1 MEAAMALLTGVALF
15 LFGVGLMGEELGGV
29 GERMARV
36 FRSGR
41 RGFWLGLLSTAALQS
56 SSAVTVL
63 LASLGRPLGESFPVI
78 MGANVGTTVTAWLQ
92 WLNLTAPSLAGVRTA
107 LLLGATILY
116 LFRKI
121 RWPVGFCLLLTGMDL
136 MASAAAP
143 LGKSPAF
150 QTLLSAAADPLA
162 ALLIGAVTTAV
173 LQSSG
178 AAIGILQGLCAA
190 GQVPVTAVVPL
201 LLGQNIGTCATALLA
216 SLPGTREARA
226 VALAH
231 LGFNCAGTA
240 ALLPLWLLITPPAA
254 VATPL
259 GVAMVHTGFNLATC
273 ALFWA
278 LRAAARLLPR
288 PGTPARQ

>member
-41 RGFWLGLLSTAALQS
+41 RGFWLGLLTTAALQS

-63 LASLGRPLGESFPVI
+63 LASLGRPLAESFPVI

-92 WLNLTAPSLAGVRTA
+92 WLNLTAPSLTGVRTA
-107 LLLGATILY
+107 LLLGTTMLY
-116 LFRKI
+116 LFRRI

-143 LGKSPAF
+143 LGESSAF
-150 QTLLSAAADPLA
+150 QTLLAAAAAPLT
-162 ALLIGAVTTAV
+162 ALVIGAVTTAV

-216 SLPGTREARA
+216 SLPGTKEARA

-231 LGFNCAGTA
+231 LGFNCVGTA
-240 ALLPLWLLITPPAA
+240 ALLPLWLLVTPPPA

-259 GVAMVHTGFNLATC
+259 GVAMVHTSFNLATC

-278 LRAAARLLPR
+278 LRAAVRLLR
-288 PGTPARQ
+288 RQGTPVRQ

>member
-1 MEAAMALLTGVALF
+1 MEAALVLLTGIALF
-15 LFGVGLMGEELGGV
+15 LFGVGLMGEELGGLGV
-29 GERMARV
+29 RLAGKLRD
-36 FRSGR
+36 GR
-41 RGFWLGLLSTAALQS
+41 RGFLLGLLTTAALQS

-63 LASLGRPLGESFPVI
+63 LASLGRPLAESFPVI

-92 WLNLTAPSLAGVRTA
+92 WLNLSAPSLNGVRTA
-107 LLLGATILY
+107 VLLGTTVLY
-116 LFRKI
+116 LLRKI
-121 RWPVGFCLLLTGMDL
+121 RWPVGFSLLLTGMDL

-143 LGKSPAF
+143 LGETPGFRA
-150 QTLLSAAADPLA
+150 LLSAAADPLT
-162 ALLIGAVTTAV
+162 ALFIGAGTTAV

-216 SLPGTREARA
+216 SLAGTREARA

-231 LGFNCAGTA
+231 LGFNCVGTA
-240 ALLPLWLLITPPAA
+240 ALLPLWLLIPPPAA

-259 GVAMVHTGFNLATC
+259 GAAVVHTAFNLLTC
-273 ALFWA
+273 CLFWA
-278 LRAAARLLPR
+278 LRPAVPLLR
-288 PGTPARQ
+288 RQGTPVRR

>member
-1 MEAAMALLTGVALF
+1 MEAAMVLLTGVALF
-15 LFGVGLMGEELGGV
+15 LFGVGLMGEELGGI
-29 GERMARV
+29 GERLAGMLG
-36 FRSGR
+36 SGR

-63 LASLGRPLGESFPVI
+63 LAALGRPLAESFPVI

-92 WLNLTAPSLAGVRTA
+92 WLNLTAPSLDGVRTA
-107 LLLGATILY
+107 LLLGTTVLY
-116 LFRKI
+116 LLRKV
-121 RWPVGFCLLLTGMDL
+121 RWPVGFSLLLTGMDL

-143 LGKSPAF
+143 LGESPAF
-150 QTLLSAAADPLA
+150 RTLLSAAAAPIT

-216 SLPGTREARA
+216 ALPGTREARA
-226 VALAH
+226 IALAH
-231 LGFNCAGTA
+231 LGFNCVGTA

-259 GVAMVHTGFNLATC
+259 GVAVVHTAFNLATC
-273 ALFWA
+273 ALFWGIRQA
-278 LRAAARLLPR
+278 VPLLRRQ
-288 PGTPARQ
+288 GTPVRQ